1 MKYSWWKQFSRRF
14 RLAPSV
20 NTDAATYA
28 KKKKIAEGERQEV
41 EEGRGG
47 RVEEGRGEWGLP
59 AMARNETVIRR
70 QKAVGGMEINEEGC
84 SSGGSGREEREK
96 EE

>member
-1 MKYSWWKQFSRRF
+1 MLRHMQ
-14 RLAPSV
+14 
-20 NTDAATYA
+20 
-28 KKKKIAEGERQEV
+28 KKKN
-41 EEGRGG
+41 GRGG
-47 RVEEGRGEWGLP
+47 KAGGGGWQGRKREGGEWGVP

-84 SSGGSGREEREK
+84 SSGGSGREERAK